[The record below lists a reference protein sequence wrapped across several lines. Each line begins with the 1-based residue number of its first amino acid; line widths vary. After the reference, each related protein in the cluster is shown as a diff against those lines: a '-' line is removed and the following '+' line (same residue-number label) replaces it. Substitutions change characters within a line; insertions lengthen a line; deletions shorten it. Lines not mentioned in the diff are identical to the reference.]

1 MKSEQRMRLRPENLI
16 MARSSYCIRPDTERQ
31 LLVDVTKTESMQPH
45 ISSELTSG
53 LMRGWASQAVASGRY
68 HQHLYRTFQHSHR
81 LTLRHL
87 KLHPVPGCHVE
98 RKNLRVHLR
107 RADALMPH

>member
-31 LLVDVTKTESMQPH
+31 LLVDVTKTESMQPL

-68 HQHLYRTFQHSHR
+68 HQHLSVRFSIATAS
-81 LTLRHL
+81 LS
-87 KLHPVPGCHVE
+87 
-98 RKNLRVHLR
+98 
-107 RADALMPH
+107 DI